1 MRFGAPASSLSKS
14 TGRNINGAVGIPAS
28 ALSHHPSLRRLEFEG
43 CTMPP
48 LCDLA
53 GYTQLHGL
61 RELVCGMSLNAPS
74 YQLQHVQPLSQLEVL
89 DVWGM
94 QNAGADGALEALP
107 WMLWELSLSGSDL
120 RTVPAS
126 MASLTRLTRLALSDS
141 QVNDGWQH
149 LPPQLENLNLR
160 SMLGL
165 STVPPELSRLSR
177 LTELDLSCNVELEG
191 GLEALSHLSSMQKLD
206 LRGCRLGDA
215 GLAVAL
221 PRALQS
227 LDLTRT
233 RLTAI
238 PAALSVLTGLTSLRL
253 NRNRLSGGWQHL
265 ASMQQLATVSLIQ
278 CKLAAVPEVLSQL
291 TTLTSLDM
299 RYNAIASGWQH
310 LSLLARLRELRTDK
324 PAHGIY
330 LA

>member
-1 MRFGAPASSLSKS
+1 
-14 TGRNINGAVGIPAS
+14 
-28 ALSHHPSLRRLEFEG
+28 
-43 CTMPP
+43 MPP
-48 LCDLA
+48 LSDLA
-53 GYTQLHGL
+53 GYSQLHSL
-61 RELVCGMSLNAPS
+61 RELSCDMFSGGSPHH
-74 YQLQHVQPLSQLEVL
+74 LQHAQPLSQLEVL
-89 DVWGM
+89 DIPGM
-94 QNAGADGALEALP
+94 SISGAEGVLVPAALP
-107 WMLWELSLSGSDL
+107 RLRELGLRGLDL

-227 LDLTRT
+227 LDLTRN

-310 LSLLARLRELRTDK
+310 LSLLARLRELRTDN